1 MRINAEYIGKTE
13 KFGVKPGKTYEVE
26 LNTYISKDGESYIW
40 VEALETDY
48 LMPFVGL
55 RAMMLDWRFIE
66 DEEDLEGRQAE
77 LEDRW
82 YETYYPVV
90 VTP

>member
-1 MRINAEYIGKTE
+1 MRVIAKYIGENE
-13 KFGVKPGKTYEVE
+13 KFGVKPGEIHPVE

-48 LMPFVGL
+48 VMPFIGL